1 MIPTDYHLH
10 STYSDDGHA
19 SVVEMCEAA
28 IQAGLRDVCFTEH
41 LDFDRSDP
49 GYGFFDYAAFAAAIE
64 EARAR
69 YADRLAVRM
78 GIEFDYRR
86 AYGVSPG
93 ECLAAMDFDFVMG
106 SVHTAAGIH
115 IYSLSPEKLEALD
128 LRDLAREYLAET
140 TALVASGWCQ
150 GLGHFD
156 YVFKQAP
163 LLFEPHRDAAY
174 WEAVEKILAACIA
187 GGIALEVNTHHVWD
201 RGMGLA
207 ADAEILRR
215 YRRLGG
221 RRVTVGSDAHRPGD
235 VAHAFPDAE
244 QALREAGFRE
254 VTGFQSGRPY
264 PIALEP

>member
-19 SVVEMCEAA
+19 SVVEMCAA
-28 IQAGLRDVCFTEH
+28 AVEAGLRDVCFTEH
-41 LDFDRSDP
+41 LDFDRSDA
-49 GYGFFDYAAFAAAIE
+49 GYGFFDYAAFAAAVG

-69 YADRLAVRM
+69 YAGRLAVRM
-78 GIEFDYRR
+78 GVEFDYRR
-86 AYGVSPG
+86 AYGVEPG

-106 SVHTAAGIH
+106 SVHTAAGVA
-115 IYSLSPEKLEALD
+115 IYGLSAEELAALD
-128 LRDLAREYLAET
+128 LRDLEREYLAET
-140 TALVASGWCQ
+140 AALVASGWCH

-163 LLFEPHRDAAY
+163 ELVEPYRDAAY
-174 WEAVEKILAACIA
+174 WEAVEKILAACVA

-244 QALREAGFRE
+244 QALREAGFTT
-254 VTGFQSGRPY
+254 VTGYDRGRPY
-264 PIALEP
+264 AVPLQS

>member
-10 STYSDDGHA
+10 SSCSDDGHA
-19 SVVEMCEAA
+19 SVLEMCEAA

-49 GYGFFDYAAFAAAIE
+49 GYGFFDYAAFAAAVG

-69 YADRLAVRM
+69 YAGRLVIRK

-86 AYGVSPG
+86 AYGVEPG

-106 SVHTAAGIH
+106 SVHTAAGVP
-115 IYSLSPEKLEALD
+115 IYGLSAEELAGLD
-128 LRDLAREYLAET
+128 LRDLEREYLAET
-140 TALVASGWCQ
+140 AALVASGWCQ

-163 LLFEPHRDAAY
+163 LLVEPYRDADY
-174 WEAVEKILAACIA
+174 WEAVEKILAACVA
-187 GGIALEVNTHHVWD
+187 VGVALEVNTHHVWD

-244 QALREAGFRE
+244 QALHEAGFRE
-254 VTGFQSGRPY
+254 VTGFQNGRPY

>member
-10 STYSDDGHA
+10 SSCSDDGHA
-19 SVVEMCEAA
+19 SVLEMCEAA

-49 GYGFFDYAAFAAAIE
+49 GYGFFDYAAFAAAVG

-69 YADRLAVRM
+69 YAGRLVIRK

-86 AYGVSPG
+86 AYGVEPG

-106 SVHTAAGIH
+106 SVHTAAGVP
-115 IYSLSPEKLEALD
+115 IYGLSAEELAGLD
-128 LRDLAREYLAET
+128 LRDLEREYLAET
-140 TALVASGWCQ
+140 AALVASGWCQ

-163 LLFEPHRDAAY
+163 LLVEPYRDADY
-174 WEAVEKILAACIA
+174 WEAVEKILAACVA
-187 GGIALEVNTHHVWD
+187 VGVALEVNTHHVWD

-254 VTGFQSGRPY
+254 VTGFQNGRPY

>member
-10 STYSDDGHA
+10 SSCSDDGHA
-19 SVVEMCEAA
+19 SVLEMCEAA

-49 GYGFFDYAAFAAAIE
+49 GYGFFDYAAFAAAVG

-69 YADRLAVRM
+69 YAGRLVIRK

-86 AYGVSPG
+86 AYGVEPG

-106 SVHTAAGIH
+106 SVHTAAGVP
-115 IYSLSPEKLEALD
+115 IYGLSAEELAGLD
-128 LRDLAREYLAET
+128 LRDLEREYLAET
-140 TALVASGWCQ
+140 AALVASGWCQ

-163 LLFEPHRDAAY
+163 LLVEPYRDADY
-174 WEAVEKILAACIA
+174 WEAVEKILAACVA
-187 GGIALEVNTHHVWD
+187 VGIALEVNTHHVWD

-254 VTGFQSGRPY
+254 VTGFQNGRPY

>member
-10 STYSDDGHA
+10 STHSDDGHA
-19 SVVEMCEAA
+19 SIPEMCEAA
-28 IQAGLRDVCFTEH
+28 IRVGLREVCFTEH
-41 LDFDRSDP
+41 LDFDRSDR
-49 GYGFFDYAAFAAAIE
+49 GYGFFDYAAFAAAVG

-69 YADRLAVRM
+69 YAGRLAVRM

-86 AYGVSPG
+86 AYGVEPG

-106 SVHTAAGIH
+106 SVHTAAGVA
-115 IYSLSPEKLEALD
+115 IYGLSAEDIEAADIREL
-128 LRDLAREYLAET
+128 LNEYLAET
-140 TALVASGWCQ
+140 AALVATGWCQ

-163 LLFEPHRDAAY
+163 DLVEPYRDAAY
-174 WEAVEKILAACIA
+174 WKSVEKILAACIA

-207 ADAEILRR
+207 ADAEILCR

-221 RRVTVGSDAHRPGD
+221 RLVTVGSDAHRPGD

-244 QALREAGFRE
+244 QALRDAGFRE
-254 VTGFQSGRPY
+254 VTGYDRGRPY
-264 PIALEP
+264 AVAL